1 MTQDGPSVAAIVLAA
16 GSSSRT
22 YPMHKLLAPDA
33 TGLPMIARTLRAVTA
48 SRASPLT
55 VVLGHRAAEIRT
67 AALTDRQAGCTP
79 RFVTAPDHAC
89 GLSRTLAAG
98 VRAAS
103 AHPGVAG
110 ALVCLG
116 DMPLIGTALI
126 DRMIET
132 FLAHPDRP
140 GVMPMHDGRRGNP
153 ILWSRALFPALL
165 ALTGDQGARHLLH
178 RHETTMLQVAA
189 GPEIAADFDTPA
201 RLADFARCFTDG

>member
-1 MTQDGPSVAAIVLAA
+1 MTQAGPSVAAIVLAA
-16 GSSSRT
+16 GGSSRT
-22 YPMHKLLAPDA
+22 HPMHKLLAPDA

-48 SRASPLT
+48 SRANPVT
-55 VVLGHRAAEIRT
+55 VVLGHRAAEIRA
-67 AALTDRQAGCTP
+67 AALTDTQAGCTP
-79 RFVTAPDHAC
+79 RFITAPDHAC
-89 GLSRTLAAG
+89 GLSQTLAAG
-98 VRAAS
+98 IRTTS

-116 DMPLIGTALI
+116 DMPLIDMALI

-153 ILWSRALFPALL
+153 VLWSRTLFPALL

-178 RHETTMLQVAA
+178 RHEATMLRVAA